1 VAAEL
6 VAEQVADHIE
16 DVAEVTRH
24 INATSVRYF
33 LGGVCF
39 GAALGFY
46 IGYRYNR
53 EKIKAEAFK
62 ESEEEIEN
70 IREHYQQK
78 VKAYENS
85 AGKAD
90 LSEIV
95 VREGYTPGPAEGPDV
110 ILQGVDYD
118 RSQRPL
124 KPMVPV
130 DPAKRVFRST
140 NASKDK
146 MDGWNFPKELSHRSH
161 EHPYII
167 HQDEFA
173 QNETEYAQVTYTYYA
188 EDDVLLDEAEEII
201 LDRDD
206 IVGSG
211 VLNRFGHG
219 TDDFNILYVCNPVL
233 ELEIEICR
241 TSGSYEV
248 EVLGLEHGSSND
260 ESS

>member
-6 VAEQVADHIE
+6 VAEQVADHLE
-16 DVAEVTRH
+16 EVAEVTRH
-24 INATSVRYF
+24 IDARAVRYF
-33 LGGVCF
+33 LGGVGF
-39 GAALGFY
+39 GAVLGFY
-46 IGYRYNR
+46 IGYRFNR

-62 ESEEEIEN
+62 ESETEIEEIRN
-70 IREHYQQK
+70 HYQQK
-78 VKAYENS
+78 VRAYENS

-90 LSEIV
+90 LSDIV
-95 VREGYTPGPAEGPDV
+95 VREGYVADDKEGKG
-110 ILQGVDYD
+110 QVDYD

-130 DPAKRVFRST
+130 DPAKRIFRST
-140 NASKDK
+140 DASKDK

-161 EHPYII
+161 DRPFII

-173 QNETEYAQVTYTYYA
+173 QNETEYSQVTYTYYA
-188 EDDVLLDEAEEII
+188 EDDVLLGEDDDII
-201 LDRDD
+201 LDRDEL
-206 IVGSG
+206 IGAG

-233 ELEIEICR
+233 EIEIEICR

-248 EVLGLEHGSSND
+248 DVLGLEHGSTNA
-260 ESS
+260 EST